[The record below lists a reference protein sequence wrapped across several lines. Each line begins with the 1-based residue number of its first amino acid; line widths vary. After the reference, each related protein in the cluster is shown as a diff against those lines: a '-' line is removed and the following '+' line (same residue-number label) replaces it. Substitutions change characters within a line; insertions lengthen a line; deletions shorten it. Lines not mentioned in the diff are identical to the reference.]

1 MNKFSKLNF
10 PIFGLKTVVD
20 FNFTLNE
27 IFTTING
34 QKYIVDDKSINNPS
48 YLSRLVEL
56 DSRKKYQRLKFDY
69 TIRNMEELLK
79 SDCKVGIDELGN
91 IRYFDVKEQFKYSER
106 KIVKNRNKHF
116 WFDKISYPFTLDL
129 ENIEKIAEDY
139 KYYYGKLTYINRNW
153 YFLGFSDEKG
163 TKDKIWI

>member
-1 MNKFSKLNF
+1 MSKFSNLNF

-48 YLSRLVEL
+48 YLSRLIEL

-91 IRYFDVKEQFKYSER
+91 IRYFDVKEQFKYSEKEIIKVR
-106 KIVKNRNKHF
+106 KKHF
-116 WFDKISYPFTLDL
+116 WFKSISYPFTLDL

-139 KYYYGKLTYINRNW
+139 KYYYGKLAYINRDW
-153 YFLGFSDEKG
+153 YFLGFCDEK
-163 TKDKIWI
+163 TEKDIIWL